1 VEDVEQI
8 QRRGHSGACI
18 SYVYMFFYCI
28 YCVYIYIHYIYIRYM
43 YIYTYIYIVLYTVYI
58 YVYVLYCIY
67 TWICSTCQ
75 PLESWNSRR
84 SARTWLCR
92 SMLLAGNRYRKLA
105 GACSRRDRRNATH
118 THNEFMTE
126 HEPGALI
133 KSPHMSKPWRCLRQF
148 SGMIESSVLDVRRQ
162 NGWLAEQLAWSSQQA
177 QTQAPIA
184 KQGKGFL
191 PFLGPTLA
199 TDTGW

>member
-1 VEDVEQI
+1 M
-8 QRRGHSGACI
+8 
-18 SYVYMFFYCI
+18 YMYCI
-28 YCVYIYIHYIYIRYM
+28 VYIHGSVQLVSHLKAGTHGDLHELGFAGQCCWQEIAIA
-43 YIYTYIYIVLYTVYI
+43 
-58 YVYVLYCIY
+58 
-67 TWICSTCQ
+67 S
-75 PLESWNSRR
+75 S
-84 SARTWLCR
+84 
-92 SMLLAGNRYRKLA
+92 LAPAPA
-105 GACSRRDRRNATH
+105 GIAETPH